1 MKPQRHLFLYL
12 KTGGGHAAPARAVAA
27 ALRDAHPDLVDPVL
41 ADGLAEAPG
50 FVRAAIEDGYRLLQS
65 RARWY
70 YALIYFFNK
79 IPPIAWINAALV
91 SHFVRPYLER
101 LIAEQRP
108 DKIVIFH
115 FLLIKPVRQ
124 ILQRMGQRAS
134 TLVVVTDPFTAHP
147 FWFHDKEQH
156 FIVFSERLRRF
167 CLGRGIAEDRI
178 AVFPFII
185 NDKFVVSP
193 RAAGPAEMKKRIG
206 VDPSQRL
213 VLIAG
218 GGDGIPNGVR
228 IVKHLLKQHPAYS
241 IAVVCGNNKGLHKK
255 LTALREKQSVAQL
268 KIFGFVD
275 NIHELLHAA
284 DLVITKCGASM
295 CMEILQSNRVPLIS
309 SYLWEQEKG
318 NMEFLT
324 AGRMGIYEPKPAHLP
339 QLVNKLFAEPEVVD
353 RMKANI
359 ASVQMTNG
367 TAAVAEYILC
377 FN

>member
-1 MKPQRHLFLYL
+1 MKHQRHLFLYL
-12 KTGGGHAAPARAVAA
+12 KTGGGHLAPARAVAA
-27 ALRDAHPDLVDPVL
+27 ALRNAHPGIVDPVL
-41 ADGLAEAPG
+41 ADGLAAAPR
-50 FVRAAIEDGYRLLQS
+50 FVRAIIEDGYRILQS

-70 YALIYFFNK
+70 YALIYFLNK
-79 IPPIAWINAALV
+79 IPPIARINAALV
-91 SHFVRPYLER
+91 SFFVRPYLER
-101 LIAEQRP
+101 LINEHRP

-115 FLLIKPVRQ
+115 FLLITPVGQ
-124 ILQRMGQRAS
+124 ALQRLGHRAG

-147 FWFHDKEQH
+147 FWFHDKRQN

-167 CLGRGIAEDRI
+167 CLERGIAENQV
-178 AVFPFII
+178 ALFPFII
-185 NDKFVVSP
+185 NDKFVASSTAVTPS
-193 RAAGPAEMKKRIG
+193 EMKLRLG
-206 VDPSQRL
+206 VDPVRRL

-241 IAVVCGNNKGLHKK
+241 IAVVCGNNKRLYER
-255 LTALREKQSVAQL
+255 LIALRSRQSAEHL

-275 NIHELLHAA
+275 NVHELLHAA

-295 CMEILQSNRVPLIS
+295 CMEILQSKRIPLIS

-324 AGRMGIYEPKPAHLP
+324 GGRMGIYEPKPAHIP
-339 QLVNKLFAEPEVVD
+339 TLVEKLFAEPEIVE
-353 RMKANI
+353 RMKENI